1 MKRTTLALAGL
12 LVALP
17 ALAAQGKHFSSATLK
32 SRSGATVARAEPDA
46 SGRARFTNVPA
57 GEYALVLTG
66 ADGRSVTVGDLDGDG
81 RSDLAVRDSGGG
93 AGKANVQDL
102 GATAPAQQVD
112 SRGTVV
118 APRDAAS
125 GMASGKR
132 QHRPMVFLVDWS
144 TGRVQGGFASPSA
157 AQEAA
162 QRLRESPS
170 RACAVSIDADSQPGT
185 IEVQSWSWGETQHGT
200 YSSTR

>member
-1 MKRTTLALAGL
+1 LLNETRTFTGSKEIATKRTTLALAGL
-12 LVALP
+12 L
-17 ALAAQGKHFSSATLK
+17 
-32 SRSGATVARAEPDA
+32 
-46 SGRARFTNVPA
+46 
-57 GEYALVLTG
+57 
-66 ADGRSVTVGDLDGDG
+66 
-81 RSDLAVRDSGGG
+81 
-93 AGKANVQDL
+93 
-102 GATAPAQQVD
+102 
-112 SRGTVV
+112 V

-185 IEVQSWSWGETQHGT
+185 IEVQSWSWGETQPGT